1 MLTATPGRMAPLL
14 STARPVIVPV
24 VDCATAGAAPAM
36 KRPAANTKDRHF
48 TVMPTSRLITEPDA
62 IYPNSETT
70 IHTSGMKL
78 KKLYS
83 SREVAQLTGLTA
95 RQLQWWAKAN
105 LFPPTVE
112 SHKTEAGGFTERR
125 YTPIELLELMVL
137 ADLRRKGFTVARIR
151 KLLQVLKTRF
161 KTRLYDAIEGGGP
174 VTLFIDG
181 ENIYARN
188 DAGDLF
194 SILDNAAQPLMMMGE
209 DIKLRQLI
217 ARERPA
223 RRRAKGTAASDKR
236 GASRP

>member
-1 MLTATPGRMAPLL
+1 
-14 STARPVIVPV
+14 
-24 VDCATAGAAPAM
+24 
-36 KRPAANTKDRHF
+36 
-48 TVMPTSRLITEPDA
+48 
-62 IYPNSETT
+62 
-70 IHTSGMKL
+70 MKL

-151 KLLQVLKTRF
+151 KLLQVLKDRF
-161 KTRLYDAIEGGGP
+161 KTRLYDAIEGGGA

-188 DAGDLF
+188 D
-194 SILDNAAQPLMMMGE
+194 
-209 DIKLRQLI
+209 
-217 ARERPA
+217 
-223 RRRAKGTAASDKR
+223 RRRSVQHPRQRRAAADDDRRGHQAAPADRARTTGTSTREGCGAPDKR
-236 GASRP
+236 GASRS

>member
-1 MLTATPGRMAPLL
+1 MR
-14 STARPVIVPV
+14 
-24 VDCATAGAAPAM
+24 
-36 KRPAANTKDRHF
+36 
-48 TVMPTSRLITEPDA
+48 
-62 IYPNSETT
+62 
-70 IHTSGMKL
+70 L

-95 RQLQWWAKAN
+95 RQLQWWAKRD
-105 LFPPTVE
+105 LFLPAVP

-151 KLLQVLKTRF
+151 KLLQVLRTRF

-181 ENIYARN
+181 ENIYAKTES
-188 DAGDLF
+188 GDLF

-236 GASRP
+236 GASQP

>member
-1 MLTATPGRMAPLL
+1 
-14 STARPVIVPV
+14 
-24 VDCATAGAAPAM
+24 
-36 KRPAANTKDRHF
+36 
-48 TVMPTSRLITEPDA
+48 
-62 IYPNSETT
+62 
-70 IHTSGMKL
+70 MKL

-95 RQLQWWAKAN
+95 RQLQWWAQRN
-105 LFPPTVE
+105 LFPPAVA

-161 KTRLYDAIEGGGP
+161 KTRLYEAIEGGGP

-181 ENIYARN
+181 ENIYAKN
-188 DAGDLF
+188 EAGDLF
-194 SILDNAAQPLMMMGE
+194 SILDDAAQPLMMMGE

-236 GASRP
+236 GTSRT

>member
-1 MLTATPGRMAPLL
+1 
-14 STARPVIVPV
+14 V
-24 VDCATAGAAPAM
+24 
-36 KRPAANTKDRHF
+36 
-48 TVMPTSRLITEPDA
+48 
-62 IYPNSETT
+62 
-70 IHTSGMKL
+70 KL

-105 LFPPTVE
+105 LFPPAVE

-161 KTRLYDAIEGGGP
+161 KTRLYDAIEGGGS

-181 ENIYARN
+181 ENIYAKN
-188 DAGDLF
+188 EAGDLF

-223 RRRAKGTAASDKR
+223 RRRAKGTAPSDKR
-236 GASRP
+236 GASRS

>member
-1 MLTATPGRMAPLL
+1 
-14 STARPVIVPV
+14 
-24 VDCATAGAAPAM
+24 
-36 KRPAANTKDRHF
+36 
-48 TVMPTSRLITEPDA
+48 
-62 IYPNSETT
+62 
-70 IHTSGMKL
+70 MKL

-95 RQLQWWAKAN
+95 RQLQWWAKRN
-105 LFPPTVE
+105 LFAPTVP

-137 ADLRRKGFTVARIR
+137 ADLRRKGFSVARIR
-151 KLLQVLKTRF
+151 KLLQVLRTRF

-174 VTLFIDG
+174 VTLYIDG
-181 ENIYARN
+181 DNIYARTA
-188 DAGDLF
+188 DGELF

-223 RRRAKGTAASDKR
+223 RRAAKGVAASGKR
-236 GASRP
+236 GAPRP

>member
-1 MLTATPGRMAPLL
+1 
-14 STARPVIVPV
+14 
-24 VDCATAGAAPAM
+24 
-36 KRPAANTKDRHF
+36 
-48 TVMPTSRLITEPDA
+48 
-62 IYPNSETT
+62 
-70 IHTSGMKL
+70 MKL

-95 RQLQWWAKAN
+95 RQLQWWAKMN
-105 LFPPTVE
+105 LFPPAVE

-151 KLLQVLKTRF
+151 KLLQVLRTRF
-161 KTRLYDAIEGGGP
+161 KTRLYEAIEGGGP
-174 VTLFIDG
+174 VTLYIDG
-181 ENIYARN
+181 ENIYAKN
-188 DAGDLF
+188 AAGDLF

-223 RRRAKGTAASDKR
+223 KRRAKRTAPSGKRDASQ
-236 GASRP
+236 P

>member
-1 MLTATPGRMAPLL
+1 MR
-14 STARPVIVPV
+14 
-24 VDCATAGAAPAM
+24 
-36 KRPAANTKDRHF
+36 
-48 TVMPTSRLITEPDA
+48 
-62 IYPNSETT
+62 
-70 IHTSGMKL
+70 L
-78 KKLYS
+78 KKYYS
-83 SREVAQLTGLTA
+83 SREVASLTGLTA
-95 RQLQWWAKAN
+95 RQLQWWDARR
-105 LFPPTVE
+105 LFLPAIA
-112 SHKTEAGGFTERR
+112 SHRTEAGGFTERR

-137 ADLRRKGFTVARIR
+137 ADLRRKGFTVARIL

-161 KTRLYDAIEGGGP
+161 KTRLYDAIEGGGS

-181 ENIYARN
+181 ENIYAKTES
-188 DAGDLF
+188 GDLF